1 MFDDFDEDF
10 GLEETF
16 GLDPIDAMDE
26 LEREDREIAA
36 GGRFGRDDGFDDDAF
51 DDDAFGDGGYL
62 PRRYAG
68 FGAAPPAP
76 PPAPTA
82 PPPAVPAEEPMT
94 FERYIHLK
102 EDIREESN
110 RDAGFRILIEL
121 ASGVWI
127 VLMTFEL
134 LEEEEPVSFLLGL
147 LIIAISCFALYLC
160 VKSKVAKVR
169 TRREKERELEAKYR
183 AAQKH
188 TQQEERER

>member
-36 GGRFGRDDGFDDDAF
+36 GGRFGRDAGFDDDAL

-94 FERYIHLK
+94 FERYIRLK

-110 RDAGFRILIEL
+110 RDAGFRIMIEF
-121 ASGVWI
+121 AS
-127 VLMTFEL
+127 VLMIIHVVL
-134 LEEEEPVSFLLGL
+134 CLPEEEQPVSFLLGL
-147 LIIAISCFALYLC
+147 LIIAISGFALYLC

-188 TQQEERER
+188 MQQEERER